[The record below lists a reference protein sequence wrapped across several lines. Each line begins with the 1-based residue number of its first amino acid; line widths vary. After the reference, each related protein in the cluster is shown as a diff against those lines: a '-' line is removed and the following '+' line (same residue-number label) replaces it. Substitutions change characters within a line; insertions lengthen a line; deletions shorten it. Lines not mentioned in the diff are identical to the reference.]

1 METHDKK
8 QKLLGNGSS
17 EPAEMSKRDMRG
29 TIQSEQLSKQSDRD
43 RPARLL
49 PWQSTKVCIRIPP
62 PTPPRPRDDDVS
74 QDARAEINSGE
85 KCFCTL

>member
-62 PTPPRPRDDDVS
+62 PTHHPDP
-74 QDARAEINSGE
+74 EMM
-85 KCFCTL
+85 TLVKMLEQR